1 MTSRMWLIALSLLAQ
16 PWAGAAI
23 PDGYVAV
30 AHAERVPPDML
41 FALACAES
49 GRALPDGRHVPWPW
63 VLNVA
68 GAGQFFETRV
78 AAHRALAEVLR
89 HSSNVD
95 VGLGQINWHWH
106 GKRFTDAWQAL
117 DPYVNLR
124 TAARL
129 LREQFDRC
137 GCDDWWSAIE
147 RYHAPSE
154 TERAQNRRARYRSQ
168 VERCWQLQSTL

>member
-1 MTSRMWLIALSLLAQ
+1 MMARWWLIASFVLAQ
-16 PWAGAAI
+16 PWASAAI
-23 PDGYVAV
+23 PSGYVAV
-30 AHAERVPPDML
+30 ARAERVPPDML

-49 GRALPDGRHVPWPW
+49 GRPLPDGRNLPWPW

-68 GAGQFFETRV
+68 GDGQFFATRS
-78 AAHRALAEVLR
+78 AAYRALTAVLTR
-89 HSSNVD
+89 STNVD

-106 GKRFTDAWQAL
+106 GQRFADAWQAL

-137 GCDDWWSAIE
+137 ACNDWWLAVE
-147 RYHAPSE
+147 RYHAPSD
-154 TERAQNRRARYRSQ
+154 TENADQRRARYRGK
-168 VERCWQLQSTL
+168 VERCWQSHTAL